1 MGCLKVCL
9 KTKEGCPRVREM
21 MGLGTWILDRTRTG
35 IMVSCNWSQ
44 NQESPKWL
52 PLDQLLRTVLCPLR
66 QTQTDF
72 AARPGT
78 EEHMAIWNKQGTSIP
93 RTGGDMPQVL
103 KQLLSGPFLVPY
115 PGTA

>member
-1 MGCLKVCL
+1 
-9 KTKEGCPRVREM
+9 
-21 MGLGTWILDRTRTG
+21 
-35 IMVSCNWSQ
+35 MVSCNWSQ

-78 EEHMAIWNKQGTSIP
+78 EEHMAIWNKQGTRIP